1 MQNTIKHQR
10 SKYLKLVFDLK
21 GSMINRH
28 VKITQKIKNTSTLKD
43 LNLLEKKKEYQNE
56 NTDILKFKL
65 KDIELIKY

>member
-1 MQNTIKHQR
+1 MQNTIKCQS
-10 SKYLKLVFDLK
+10 SKFIKHVFDLK

-28 VKITQKIKNTSTLKD
+28 VKITPKIKNTSTLKD